1 MDELKSDDDK
11 ILNLALQSKWDA
23 LMATT
28 APYIKDAMNEE
39 AYAEFEKEQY
49 YICMEAAFAGR
60 SEQKYVYEP
69 RLPPRSEEEKMLV
82 GRVTESESKTIDAL
96 IIQEWQKE
104 RDATPTC
111 IRKTLPEEAPET
123 LLQCTF
129 YKIVHK
135 VTQEA
140 PNSVDAEG
148 SQSVSMAESSQ

>member
-1 MDELKSDDDK
+1 MQNILKYYRAVNARSEAFRPKYPPDVDGATAEAQKKRQNLMDELKSDDEQ

-82 GRVTESESKTIDAL
+82 GRVAETQSKAIDAL
-96 IIQEWQKE
+96 IIQEWQK
-104 RDATPTC
+104 T
-111 IRKTLPEEAPET
+111 
-123 LLQCTF
+123 
-129 YKIVHK
+129 
-135 VTQEA
+135 
-140 PNSVDAEG
+140 
-148 SQSVSMAESSQ
+148 